1 VIITPDSGIL
11 VRATVRSNGPARRL
25 IDRIANDGAHV
36 LVILPFILGEVGKAL
51 AYSKLQTVLRITTE
65 EVHAHLARLRRI
77 ARVVEVETGL
87 PVVLNDPK
95 DDLIVYTAI
104 AGGADILCTRDRDF
118 YQRNVLVYCRRYGI
132 EVMDELHLLS
142 RLD

>member
-36 LVILPFILGEVGKAL
+36 LAISPFVLGEVGKAL
-51 AYSKLQTVLRITTE
+51 AYSKLQTVLRITPD

-95 DDLIVYTAI
+95 DDLIFAGRQGIYLRVPARSKESHTAHEQV
-104 AGGADILCTRDRDF
+104 R
-118 YQRNVLVYCRRYGI
+118 
-132 EVMDELHLLS
+132 
-142 RLD
+142 